1 MQNQINTTPITQF
14 IQQVRTAELS
24 QQKEVKIPMQQ
35 ARLITLALAEVLEH
49 ANRDWETLYHAL
61 KQSANPDVVSVE
73 MDGGGFEDK

>member
-24 QQKEVKIPMQQ
+24 QQKEVKLSMQQ
-35 ARLITLALAEVLEH
+35 ARLISLALAEVLDH
-49 ANRDWETLYHAL
+49 MNRDWETLYHAL
-61 KQSANPDVVSVE
+61 KQSANPNVVSVE